1 MGGLDIMAIVQDD
14 RIKNRVALVSA
25 LDAMGNQE
33 GRKSVYK
40 VKNKILLLTK
50 EDGTEQ

>member
-1 MGGLDIMAIVQDD
+1 MAIVQDD
-14 RIKNRVALVSA
+14 RIKNGVALVSA

-33 GRKSVYK
+33 GRKSVYR

-50 EDGTEQ
+50 GDGTEQ